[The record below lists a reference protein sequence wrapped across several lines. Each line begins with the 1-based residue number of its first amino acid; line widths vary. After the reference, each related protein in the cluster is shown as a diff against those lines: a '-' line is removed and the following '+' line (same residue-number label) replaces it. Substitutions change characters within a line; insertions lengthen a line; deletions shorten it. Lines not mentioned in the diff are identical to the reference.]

1 MTDCSPAALA
11 ARSEGTR
18 ARRVLIV
25 ALCALMAAI
34 ALALPAR
41 AALADSSDPAVG
53 DTFASQ
59 GFVYEVV
66 GDREAKLVA
75 VDTSAAQDCVLSST
89 IRYVEGNKT
98 SFYRL
103 TSVAATALD
112 GLGSLTVAAGGLTD
126 QVVADA
132 LGDLSSATKLAL
144 RVEDQQSVVLKS
156 SSSLSVDGSEASL
169 PGGLAFS
176 TYELVGRCSF
186 ENQTGAAV
194 ALSVDPE
201 EFGEITPHNVTLA
214 AGETFDTSWY
224 NPHDA
229 ALGIEWSVDGGATW
243 QSEAV
248 VNDSSET
255 IFIELPSGVA
265 PDATV
270 QVRFSG
276 APGIA
281 QGLVTSNW
289 DGDAT
294 TITLAGGTGKG
305 DVEFTSPF
313 DETWTAAYT
322 LAVETSVA
330 DNAVWIGGV
339 AHESDYAS
347 DDGSV
352 AVSFAGG
359 TPVVTL
365 NGAQLD
371 TAGGPGYAKP
381 VIYCATDMQIN
392 LEGAPSTL
400 IADGANTV
408 PILCGGALTVFR
420 DALSNADAS
429 LDIVMQNTSGNLIPS
444 AIEGTSVAL
453 MGAPVQVTCRP
464 SSSLTGAL
472 YGIHATAGDVE
483 LMSRG
488 GSFSMAVG
496 DKASDL
502 AVYAASSTSGSVVI
516 SDVEVATAGSVTTA
530 LYAKN
535 DVKVMGRSQVELAVE
550 GNRWPAAIYAGGTFS
565 ADLRGTAFL
574 HVEKARFAAGEEQKE
589 HCQAALLAGTI
600 ELEQGGQGIAGT
612 GVYVP
617 ENAQIGEATDPF
629 GGTKQSFLADGA
641 ASSELYLASKD
652 YLDSVVGKTFA
663 ELFPSP
669 LVQGALWSTWLG
681 KEGVIDPAYVLTG
694 ADAAQL
700 SQVERLTLTSTPSFD
715 GAGSGLENLPQL
727 KSLTVTVNGA
737 PETSFALPAEVA
749 GNLSALKVKVGDQVE
764 SLSVDAPDFEGSLTV
779 GASSE
784 GSPLRDLTF
793 GEDLYATS
801 ATVEGFSALTS
812 LDVSPLAD
820 LELLSVS
827 DMAVLENLTFG
838 EAASLTELRVSR
850 TALASIALP
859 NRPYT
864 SLMLFA
870 NRLTSLEI
878 PEAAQ
883 TGSLTELDVA
893 HNRLASLEV
902 PASVTSLG
910 IEGNRLA
917 DLVLTGRDFTYVDGL
932 APGDVVAQSDVVLT
946 AKEQADGTVVLD
958 LSAMQGRLLSVTSQT
973 GTYDEA
979 SATIRYA
986 SAADAEADAVSY
998 QVDTTA
1004 TLTEDG
1010 ESGDVV
1016 LDVTAQVAV
1025 DPYGE
1030 GPMNPDG
1037 DGTVP
1042 DDEGAA
1048 GPVDGGDSSE
1058 DDSAAEH
1065 QPDVLARTA
1074 DGASA
1079 PLAAAAAL
1087 ALASIATAC
1096 AAARRLRSSR

>member
-1 MTDCSPAALA
+1 MTYCSPAALA
-11 ARSEGTR
+11 ARSEGAR
-18 ARRVLIV
+18 APRALIV

-34 ALALPAR
+34 AFALPTR

-53 DTFASQ
+53 DTFVSQ

-66 GDREAKLVA
+66 ADREAKLVA
-75 VDTSAAQDCVLSST
+75 VDAAAQDCVLSST

-98 SFYRL
+98 SFYQL

-112 GLGSLTVAAGGLTD
+112 GLENLTVAAGGLTD
-126 QVVADA
+126 QVVAGA
-132 LGDLSSATKLAL
+132 LGDLSPQAKLAL

-156 SSSLSVDGSEASL
+156 PSSLSVDGKEASL
-169 PGGLAFS
+169 PGDLVFS
-176 TYELVGRCSF
+176 AYELVGFCSF

-201 EFGEITPHNVTLA
+201 EFGETAPHSVTLA
-214 AGETFDTSWY
+214 AGETFDTAWY
-224 NPHDA
+224 NPYDA
-229 ALGIEWSVDGGATW
+229 AEGIEWSIDGGATW

-248 VNDSSET
+248 VNGGYET
-255 IFIELPSGVA
+255 ISIELPSGVA

-281 QGLVTSNW
+281 QGLVASNW
-289 DGDAT
+289 DNDASA
-294 TITLAGGTGKG
+294 ITLSGGTGKA
-305 DVEFTSPF
+305 DVEFTSAF

-322 LAVETSVA
+322 LTVETVVA
-330 DNAVWIGGV
+330 ENAVWIGGI

-352 AVSFAGG
+352 AVSFASG

-365 NGAQLD
+365 NGARLD
-371 TAGGPGYAKP
+371 AAGGPGYAKP
-381 VIYCATDMQIN
+381 VIYCATDLRIN

-400 IADGANTV
+400 IANGANTV
-408 PILCGGALTVFR
+408 PILCGGALTVYR
-420 DALSNADAS
+420 DALSDADAS
-429 LDIVMQNTSGNLIPS
+429 LEIAMENTSGNLIPS
-444 AIEGTSVAL
+444 AIEGTSVTL
-453 MGAPVQVTCRP
+453 MGAPVQVACRP

-472 YGIHATAGDVE
+472 YGIRATAGDVE
-483 LMSRG
+483 IAGRS
-488 GSFSMAVG
+488 GSFSMAAD

-502 AVYAASSTSGSVVI
+502 AVYAVSSAGGSITI

-530 LYAKN
+530 LSATG
-535 DVKVMGRSQVELAVE
+535 DVTVMGRSRVELAVE

-565 ADLRGTAFL
+565 ADLRGEAFL
-574 HVEKARFAAGEEQKE
+574 HVEQARFAAGEEQKE
-589 HCQAALLAGTI
+589 HCQAAVLAGTI
-600 ELEQGGQGIAGT
+600 DLEQGGQGIAGT
-612 GVYVP
+612 GVYIP

-629 GGTKQSFLADGA
+629 GGTKQSFVVDGV
-641 ASSELYLASKD
+641 ASSELYLASKE
-652 YLDSVVGKTFA
+652 YLDSMVGKTFG
-663 ELFPSP
+663 ELFPSA
-669 LVQGALWSTWLG
+669 LVQDALWSTWLG
-681 KEGVIDPAYVLTG
+681 KEGAIDPAYVLTS

-700 SQVERLTLTSTPSFD
+700 SQVERLTLSSPSSFD

-727 KSLTVTVNGA
+727 RNLTVTVNGA
-737 PETSFALPAEVA
+737 SEASCALPAEIA
-749 GNLSALKVKVGDQVE
+749 GNLTALKIRVGAQVE
-764 SLSVDAPDFEGSLTV
+764 SLSVDTPDFEGSLTI

-784 GSPLRDLTF
+784 GSALRDLAF

-801 ATVEGFSALTS
+801 ATVEGFPALAS
-812 LDVSPLAD
+812 LDVSLLAD
-820 LELLSVS
+820 LESLSVS
-827 DMAVLENLTFG
+827 DMAALENLTFG
-838 EAASLTELRVSR
+838 EAASLTELKVSR
-850 TALASIALP
+850 TNLASISLP

-864 SLMLFA
+864 SLLLFD

-883 TGSLTELDVA
+883 TGSLGELDVA
-893 HNRLASLEV
+893 HNRLTSLDV
-902 PASVTSLG
+902 PSSVTSLG

-917 DLVLTGRDFTYVDGL
+917 DLVLAGRDFAYVDGL
-932 APGDVVAQSDVVLT
+932 APGDAVAQSDVVLT

-958 LSAMQGRLLSVTSQT
+958 LSAMQGRLVSVTSQT

-979 SATIRYA
+979 SASIRYA
-986 SAADAEADAVSY
+986 SATDAEADVVSY
-998 QVDTTA
+998 RVNTTA

-1010 ESGDVV
+1010 ESGDVI
-1016 LDVTAQVAV
+1016 LDVTARVTV
-1025 DPYGE
+1025 DPHGE
-1030 GPMNPDG
+1030 GPVSPD
-1037 DGTVP
+1037 DGGAVP

-1048 GPVDGGDSSE
+1048 GPVGGDDATG
-1058 DDSAAEH
+1058 DDSAGEDRS
-1065 QPDVLARTA
+1065 DVLARTA
-1074 DGASA
+1074 DGTSA